1 MPRLVAHTCLVRQF
15 PLRWAIF
22 SKTGI
27 PMQNDPDSDL
37 VKPCYAVI
45 YTPSRRR
52 KRFPENCV
60 TRVDS
65 ADDAIARA
73 DGEKDLHPARVLG
86 PSRSSEGFRLY
97 YLLEWLDGG

>member
-1 MPRLVAHTCLVRQF
+1 
-15 PLRWAIF
+15 
-22 SKTGI
+22 
-27 PMQNDPDSDL
+27 MQNDPDSEI
-37 VKPCYAVI
+37 VKTCFAVI

-60 TRVDS
+60 TPADS
-65 ADDAIARA
+65 AEAAIKQAA
-73 DGEKDLHPARVLG
+73 AAENSHPARVMG

>member
-1 MPRLVAHTCLVRQF
+1 MLE
-15 PLRWAIF
+15 
-22 SKTGI
+22 
-27 PMQNDPDSDL
+27 DPDNQI

-60 TRVDS
+60 TPVESAEQAIEQAAADKDS
-65 ADDAIARA
+65 
-73 DGEKDLHPARVLG
+73 HPARVMG

-97 YLLEWLDGG
+97 YLLDWLDGG